1 LTTST
6 VPYVVVFIALRSS
19 GRSKCSPDAC
29 ALSITAAFLSPRNP
43 IVAPTIVPGIGPVTP
58 CVINL
63 PLVAFTSASTVPS
76 PPSPIGH
83 KSICTYGSA
92 SFNPAA
98 IASAT
103 FGALRQS
110 LNLSG
115 ATMILMQCVLPPSP
129 AAPFPSS
136 LPHSTK
142 SKLYKAPAPSNPSA
156 KSSPKSP
163 AHAQSHTHD

>member
-1 LTTST
+1 MTAV
-6 VPYVVVFIALRSS
+6 VP
-19 GRSKCSPDAC
+19 SPK
-29 ALSITAAFLSPRNP
+29 NP

-58 CVINL
+58 CVMNL

-83 KSICTYGSA
+83 KSICAYGSA
-92 SFNPAA
+92 NFTPAA

-103 FGALRQS
+103 LGALKQS

-115 ATMILMQCVLPPSP
+115 ATMILMRCVLPP
-129 AAPFPSS
+129 APGAPSPSS
-136 LPHSTK
+136 PQPSTVARR
-142 SKLYKAPAPSNPSA
+142 YKAPAPSNTSA
-156 KSSPKSP
+156 KSAHESA